1 MLREDLRDGRIEIF
15 NGTYTGELT
24 MSEWIKVSDELPEN
38 GKDVL
43 LLWSEAEGFTGVV
56 SQGERMEVDGERI
69 WRSCDLTDGLTE
81 EPLPP
86 THWQPLPCDF
96 VNSPV

>member
-1 MLREDLRDGRIEIF
+1 
-15 NGTYTGELT
+15 

-86 THWQPLPCDF
+86 THWQPIIH
-96 VNSPV
+96 PVVSADVE